1 MTGEHLD
8 SDLVA
13 GYAERRLD
21 RSAAGRVEAHVADC
35 ADCRRDLAAVTGQ
48 VAGARRRHRLM
59 VVTPGL
65 VAASVALVVLSRGLG
80 TGGPAPEQVMRPA
93 APGAERRVALP
104 AYLPGP
110 GARVDPAD
118 LEFVWGRDGPDALFD
133 LTVADSA
140 GEVVWR
146 ARTSDTVLTPP
157 DSLRWV
163 AGARYH
169 WWVDVLLP
177 DGRVA
182 TTGPREFVA
191 QP

>member
-1 MTGEHLD
+1 MTGPHLD
-8 SDLVA
+8 SDLIA
-13 GYAERRLD
+13 AYAERRLD
-21 RSAAGRVEAHVADC
+21 RRAAARIETHVADC
-35 ADCRRDLAAVTGQ
+35 ADCRRDLVG
-48 VAGARRRHRLM
+48 VAGQAAAARRRRRWL
-59 VVTPGL
+59 VVTPALTAAGL
-65 VAASVALVVLSRGLG
+65 AIVVLSRGPG
-80 TGGPAPEQVMRPA
+80 TGGLPPEQVMRPA
-93 APGAERRVALP
+93 DPGAERRVALP

-140 GEVVWR
+140 GEIVWR
-146 ARTSDTVLTPP
+146 GRTSDTVLTLP